1 MRRGGIYASRQGYA
15 VTRGLR
21 LVARSPRSVGR
32 GLDPAADVCFVFTF
46 SGKRQNPVRLYKIWF
61 LHSPYVFLYLRQYG
75 FCPDSWP
82 RFRGRH
88 CGTNALRWFCLRQK
102 PKKPPLVPRRGARPR
117 ANPGALQHRHA
128 LPSGSI
134 CCVAQACNT
143 YSIAAPS
150 LLASATVWQA
160 VRRFRTTG
168 FTQGP
173 AGPFGNPGASRGS
186 PETVSVPPKA
196 KALCYNTVSLLPVR
210 LIRAPVL
217 KPRPHSQAGQPAGCL
232 VPIWQTSSSR
242 PVCRGRMHAARGRS
256 PCGNVFDS

>member
-1 MRRGGIYASRQGYA
+1 MVFSLARYPSFIYGNTVSAPIHGPGSGA
-15 VTRGLR
+15 AIAEPTLC
-21 LVARSPRSVGR
+21 VGF
-32 GLDPAADVCFVFTF
+32 AC
-46 SGKRQNPVRLYKIWF
+46 GK
-61 LHSPYVFLYLRQYG
+61 
-75 FCPDSWP
+75 
-82 RFRGRH
+82 
-88 CGTNALRWFCLRQK
+88 K

-160 VRRFRTTG
+160 VRRFRTAG

-186 PETVSVPPKA
+186 PETVSVPHKA
-196 KALCYNTVSLLPVR
+196 TALCYNTVSLLPVR

-217 KPRPHSQAGQPAGCL
+217 KPRPRSQAGRSAVNTCL
-232 VPIWQTSSSR
+232 IFRASNG
-242 PVCRGRMHAARGRS
+242 RGT
-256 PCGNVFDS
+256 PQFFIFIF